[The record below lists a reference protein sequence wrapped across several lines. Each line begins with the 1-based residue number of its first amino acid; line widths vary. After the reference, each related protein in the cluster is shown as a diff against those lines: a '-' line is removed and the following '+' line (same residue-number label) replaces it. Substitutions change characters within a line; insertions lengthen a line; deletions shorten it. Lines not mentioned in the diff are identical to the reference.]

1 MKPVMGKEVKMNR
14 AESMEPKSGHK
25 APAASHGGSEVGGE
39 SKADMKGALGGSPED
54 KNPLRGAT
62 RELHSQHPHE
72 YHEHGPHH
80 GTRDHIRHEPVGKVY
95 GR

>member
-1 MKPVMGKEVKMNR
+1 MRPMGKESKMNR
-14 AESMEPKSGHK
+14 AEAAEPKGGHK
-25 APAASHGGSEVGGE
+25 APAPAAGVGNE
-39 SKADMKGALGGSPED
+39 AKADVRGAQMGQPED
-54 KNPLRGAT
+54 GNPLRGAT
-62 RELHSQHPHE
+62 RELHSQHPHQ